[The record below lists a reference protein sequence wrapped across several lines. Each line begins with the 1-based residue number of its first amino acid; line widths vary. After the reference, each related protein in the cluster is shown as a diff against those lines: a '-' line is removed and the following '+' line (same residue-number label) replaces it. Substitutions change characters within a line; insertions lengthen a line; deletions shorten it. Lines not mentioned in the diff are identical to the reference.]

1 MQHNRS
7 YGTLSSFTSKLLIT
21 FLQIAFGM
29 GIDKP
34 DGNHW
39 PFPWICTDTYQRIS
53 ALCDPP

>member
-39 PFPWICTDTYQRIS
+39 PFP
-53 ALCDPP
+53 